1 MVLLPDPDKY
11 KKFKDASQNVDPNRT
26 TFFEHPE
33 LDKMAKYFI
42 GNNQR

>member
-1 MVLLPDPDKY
+1 MVLLPDPDK
-11 KKFKDASQNVDPNRT
+11 FKRLKEASQNVDPNKT
-26 TFFEHPE
+26 VFFEHSE